1 MQSRAAR
8 LTCSAVAWLGIGGA
22 AAFLIYSENGI
33 TERQATIRTFE
44 LRAREAIEALGDV
57 RAAQQAYVAA
67 GQGATYWV
75 PRTASLADSISRT
88 LASLRAMTSSAAG
101 SSALDEAAD
110 AMTAFN
116 DIDKRARDYIKSG
129 QPLMAGDVIFTEGS
143 KTLTAA
149 ARQIEGACL
158 AEEQA
163 FDAMEAARRKQEAA
177 VLAAVA
183 AYAALALMLLIRV
196 PRRVLSAGD
205 VGLSLDTTSPDAGR
219 ARPVSATS
227 TAPSGASD
235 DLLLRESPRPAAP
248 TPAPAVPA
256 RVESPLLKAAAKLCT
271 EFTRV
276 TSSDDMT
283 ELLGQVGEVL
293 DASGLIVW
301 LGSTSGADLRPV
313 LAHGY
318 SAQAL
323 ARMQTVPRSANNA
336 AAAAYR
342 SGTLQIVLA
351 RPGASPG
358 ALVAPLL
365 SPDGCIGALSAEISD
380 GGETSDGVQALT
392 TIFAAQL
399 AAVLAVS
406 SEASESKTAASG

>member
-8 LTCSAVAWLGIGGA
+8 LTCSAVAWLAIGSA
-22 AAFLIYSENGI
+22 AAFLIYSENRI
-33 TERQATIRTFE
+33 TERQATTRTFE
-44 LRAREAIEALGDV
+44 LRAREAIEMLADV

-67 GQGATYWV
+67 GQGVTYWV
-75 PRTASLADSISRT
+75 PRAAGLDESISQT
-88 LASLRAMTSSAAG
+88 LASLRATASSAVG

-149 ARQIEGACL
+149 AGQIESARR

-163 FDAMEAARRKQEAA
+163 LDASEAARRKQEAA
-177 VLAAVA
+177 ALAAAA
-183 AYAALALMLLIRV
+183 AYAGLALVLLIRV
-196 PRRVLSAGD
+196 PHPTFSAAG
-205 VGLSLDTTSPDAGR
+205 VVQPLDASSPGA
-219 ARPVSATS
+219 AQ
-227 TAPSGASD
+227 SGAVTTPSPEPSAASD
-235 DLLLRESPRPAAP
+235 ELLLRESPRRAAP
-248 TPAPAVPA
+248 MPPAVPA
-256 RVESPLLKAAAKLCT
+256 RTESPLLKAAAKLCT

-283 ELLGQVGEVL
+283 ELLGQVGEVI

-323 ARMQTVPRSANNA
+323 ERMPTVPRSANNA

-365 SPDGCIGALSAEISD
+365 SPEGCIGALSAEISH
-380 GGETSDGVQALT
+380 GGETSDGVQALA

-399 AAVLAVS
+399 AAALVVPL
-406 SEASESKTAASG
+406 EATESKTAASG